1 VLVKEMPARNEGK
14 QPMRTALLIGAL
26 LCLTG
31 RHFALAEDE
40 PATFTLEQA
49 VLTALEQHPAVQAT
63 EHRTEAARERLAQR
77 RSQKSLLADF
87 DLSARRYDWLQPN
100 KEKILGGGST
110 DVYADLGI
118 RKLLYSGGR
127 VEAQVSATELGLLR
141 SLETDR
147 RVRQQV
153 AVGVAK
159 TYYQLVETQ
168 RVVAARQEALR
179 AMEQHAQLTRD
190 LLAAG
195 KVARVDVLRA
205 EVKVADLRQALLK
218 AQNATRL
225 AKLAL
230 RNAMGVTEAG
240 ELVVLSTLAAPT
252 APPETGTA
260 LAEALSQRPD
270 WLASQLAVRQ
280 AEADR
285 TAAAAERKPSLS
297 AVASY
302 NSEGSDV
309 PNLENWN
316 VGFAVS
322 LPVFD
327 GGRIRAA
334 TREAEAELGARQAER
349 ELLRQQ
355 LELEVT
361 GAVLRIQDALERV
374 AATTK
379 AVAEARETLNIQ
391 RRAYELGVGTALDVF
406 DAQTALTQ
414 ADVNHTQAL
423 TDAQTATAELTYAV
437 GRDPQPQP
445 EEQ

>member
-1 VLVKEMPARNEGK
+1 
-14 QPMRTALLIGAL
+14 MRFCQALSAILAVVGTVVMGAGAQGQEAAPPTLTLTKAIATALQLHPSLRAADQRVESARQRREVRRSETRL
-26 LCLTG
+26 LTDF
-31 RHFALAEDE
+31 R
-40 PATFTLEQA
+40 
-49 VLTALEQHPAVQAT
+49 LTAQ
-63 EHRTEAARERLAQR
+63 
-77 RSQKSLLADF
+77 
-87 DLSARRYDWLQPN
+87 RYDWLQPN
-100 KEKILGGGST
+100 KENLLGGGST
-110 DVYADLGI
+110 DVYADLGL

-127 VEAQVSATELGLLR
+127 VEAQISAAELGLFR
-141 SLETDR
+141 SRETDR

-153 AVGVAK
+153 VYGVARA
-159 TYYQLVETQ
+159 YYQLVEAQ
-168 RVVAARQEALR
+168 RVVEARQEALR

>member
-1 VLVKEMPARNEGK
+1 
-14 QPMRTALLIGAL
+14 MRTALLIGAL

-40 PATFTLEQA
+40 PAPFTLEQA

-87 DLSARRYDWLQPN
+87 HLSAQRYDWLQPN

-110 DVYADLGI
+110 DVYAEVAL

-127 VEAQVSATELGLLR
+127 VDAQISATELGLFR

-153 AVGVAK
+153 VYGVAK
-159 TYYQLVETQ
+159 TYYQLVEAQ
-168 RVVAARQEALR
+168 RVVDARQEALQS
-179 AMEQHAQLTRD
+179 MEQHAQLTRD